1 MVLFVLATVR
11 EWFFYTNGGTA
22 KRPCYQCDVIR
33 RGFEETRQYDIAVRT
48 KVKYKSQCRTSAR
61 ASGARPHFLRCSVPH
76 FLSPHRSAT
85 RRRQR
90 LSPIDNNYTPP
101 PGIPLYVTRLLNTKT
116 SVISILF
123 SPSPSFKR
131 RRPSPQL
138 LSRFPAAAA
147 FVYVRTVV
155 LFHTE
160 FSVFYSA
167 SVFCG
172 LATLVSRESSW
183 NYYNRYDRIRTV
195 SHAPHTG
202 NIINTEAFL
211 STRPLTHPFD
221 NTADG
226 SYQRGV
232 FAAIKRNSNYSFATI
247 FQR

>member
-1 MVLFVLATVR
+1 MFSPLSASDFFTRTAERQRDRVISAMSFVEDL
-11 EWFFYTNGGTA
+11 
-22 KRPCYQCDVIR
+22 KRHDNTTLLYELR
-33 RGFEETRQYDIAVRT
+33 SNT
-48 KVKYKSQCRTSAR
+48 SRTSAR

-90 LSPIDNNYTPP
+90 LSPIDNNYPPP
-101 PGIPLYVTRLLNTKT
+101 PGIPLYVTRLVVTKT

-202 NIINTEAFL
+202 NTNNTKAFL

-221 NTADG
+221 NAADG

-232 FAAIKRNSNYSFATI
+232 FAAIKQNRNYSFATI